1 MKVFSPYIIVS
12 VMTGLA
18 FTVFGQGRI
27 KLQDE
32 LAEHL
37 ATNCISKGSA
47 RLWWHPDETLIK
59 QNLAFERER
68 QLSQGSVVRM
78 LADGLEVEVS
88 RTSVTNTAM
97 VSRLLDAILRSVPP
111 PTNLL
116 EKALFSSADWSRPL
130 VMEACVLLETSTDE
144 GAALVKALVKNM
156 SSERRAE
163 CYAMLGKRLEA
174 VYLLPYSKRNSHI
187 LSQGVRFML
196 TAIRI
201 DPSAE
206 CIMALDMAL
215 DKPLPTWKDWNVR
228 KRIAEKYKDSDGK
241 VGEYFGK
248 LAMTLGPPPTL
259 SWTNVEPLLFPHPID
274 NVDGDWEAE
283 CDSLQQGIN
292 RQIAFDFGVS
302 TREVLRLAE
311 KKMDELA
318 HAERL
323 TPKDAN
329 LLGLLSGVLWHS
341 RDAGSSEFLL
351 NLLKSPGHQDVIWI
365 IHTYLRVAGP
375 DQFMPMIRRVKKEF
389 PQLNPIRLFP
399 RCWVIAAE
407 YAGSNQ
413 EKTLVQQEI
422 IGFLRQQIH
431 DVPVQGRSLLDKCLL
446 RCDPLWESSTDRKR
460 LFGHTTP

>member
-241 VGEYFGK
+241 VGEY
-248 LAMTLGPPPTL
+248 
-259 SWTNVEPLLFPHPID
+259 
-274 NVDGDWEAE
+274 
-283 CDSLQQGIN
+283 
-292 RQIAFDFGVS
+292 
-302 TREVLRLAE
+302 
-311 KKMDELA
+311 
-318 HAERL
+318 
-323 TPKDAN
+323 
-329 LLGLLSGVLWHS
+329 
-341 RDAGSSEFLL
+341 
-351 NLLKSPGHQDVIWI
+351 
-365 IHTYLRVAGP
+365 
-375 DQFMPMIRRVKKEF
+375 
-389 PQLNPIRLFP
+389 
-399 RCWVIAAE
+399 
-407 YAGSNQ
+407 
-413 EKTLVQQEI
+413 
-422 IGFLRQQIH
+422 
-431 DVPVQGRSLLDKCLL
+431 
-446 RCDPLWESSTDRKR
+446 
-460 LFGHTTP
+460 

>member
-18 FTVFGQGRI
+18 FTVFGKDRI

-78 LADGLEVEVS
+78 LADGLGVEVS
-88 RTSVTNTAM
+88 RASVTNTAA
-97 VSRLLDAILRSVPP
+97 VSRLLDAILRSVTP

-130 VMEACVLLETSTDE
+130 VMEACVLLETSADE
-144 GAALVKALVKNM
+144 GAALAKALVKNM
-156 SSERRAE
+156 SSERRAV

-174 VYLLPYSKRNSHI
+174 VYPPPYCDRNSYM
-187 LSQGVRFML
+187 LSQYSVFML
-196 TAIRI
+196 TAIRL
-201 DPSAE
+201 DSSAE

-215 DKPLPTWKDWNVR
+215 DQPFITWKDWNAR
-228 KRIAEKYKDSDGK
+228 KRIAEKYKDSDGE

-248 LAMTLGPPPTL
+248 LAVILGPPLTL
-259 SWTNVEPLLFPHPID
+259 SWTNVEPLLFPPPID
-274 NVDGDWEAE
+274 DIDGGWEAE
-283 CDSLQQGIN
+283 CDSLQQKIN
-292 RQIAFDFGVS
+292 RQIAFEFDVS

-323 TPKDAN
+323 TPKDAE

-365 IHTYLRVAGP
+365 IHAYLRVAGP
-375 DQFMPMIRRVKKEF
+375 DQFMPMIRRIKKEF
-389 PQLNPIRLFP
+389 PQLNPICQTP
-399 RCWVIAAE
+399 GCWEIAAE

-446 RCDPLWESSTDRKR
+446 RCDPLWESSTDRKQ